1 MGKGSFGCGAMGPWG
16 HGAMGPWGHGAM
28 MTGKLKFS
36 GPKGEA
42 IGVLG
47 PFDSF
52 LQLTGKVLGDTSS
65 WPK

>member
-1 MGKGSFGCGAMGPWG
+1 MGKGSFGC
-16 HGAMGPWGHGAM
+16 GAMGPWGHGAM